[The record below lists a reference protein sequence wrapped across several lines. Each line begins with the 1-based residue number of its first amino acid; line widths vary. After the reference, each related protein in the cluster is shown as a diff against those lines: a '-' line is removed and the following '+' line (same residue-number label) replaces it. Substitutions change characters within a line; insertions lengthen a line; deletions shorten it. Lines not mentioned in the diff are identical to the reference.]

1 MFRSHAIRTGTLTNR
16 ESIDL
21 CQRVFYHAC
30 AQKRVMT
37 KQEREALAVS
47 IIHDF
52 CEGLTDE
59 RDLRRAYV
67 GFRSKSVAMPLTATK
82 RRCVH
87 ELALHHVD

>member
-1 MFRSHAIRTGTLTNR
+1 MFRSHAIRTGALTNR

-30 AQKRVMT
+30 AQKRVLT
-37 KQEREALAVS
+37 KQERQALAVS

-59 RDLRRAYV
+59 HDLRRAYV
-67 GFRSKSVAMPLTATK
+67 DFRSKGVATPLMATK
-82 RRCVH
+82 RGCAH
-87 ELALHHVD
+87 EPALHCVD